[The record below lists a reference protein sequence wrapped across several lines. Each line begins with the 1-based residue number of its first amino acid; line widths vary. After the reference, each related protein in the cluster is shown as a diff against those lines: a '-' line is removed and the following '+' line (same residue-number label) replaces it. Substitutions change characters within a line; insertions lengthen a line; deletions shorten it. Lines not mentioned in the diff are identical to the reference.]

1 MILYENPEKLKT
13 IKSVDFYE
21 SLVHY
26 EFKNVSLF
34 MINFV
39 LSLSGAVSV

>member
-1 MILYENPEKLKT
+1 MILYETPEKLKI

-21 SLVHY
+21 SLVYY

-34 MINFV
+34 IINFV
-39 LSLSGAVSV
+39 LSFSGAVSV